1 MQADEREKIEAGP
14 IWPGEWRKK
23 SGLQNRP
30 LFEWLKNKYQCLNE
44 RCPVNIIATCGL
56 ASLQA
61 SMEA

>member
-1 MQADEREKIEAGP
+1 MQAGEREKIEAGR
-14 IWPGEWRKK
+14 IWPGERRKK
-23 SGLQNRP
+23 SGLRNRP
-30 LFEWLKNKYQCLNE
+30 LFEWLKNKYQCLKE